1 MPAVSTRLSGL
12 LLAAAATL
20 VSSAAVIDSSSASA
34 SPAAA
39 EDSASASDV
48 AYIVSST
55 TDPSPLL
62 AYRTG
67 NTSWQ
72 QVFNPTWVA
81 PTAATNNRSGL
92 LVRSQNCTLVQGQC
106 GHCSGTGQ
114 KASWL
119 TWAELD
125 ETIGAVP
132 RVTNFVGEA
141 EAVFGPFDCEGVR
154 FPRRLFVSEG

>member
-1 MPAVSTRLSGL
+1 MLPASFARFGGL
-12 LLAAAATL
+12 LLAAAGAPL
-20 VSSAAVIDSSSASA
+20 ASAGSSSESASA
-34 SPAAA
+34 SV
-39 EDSASASDV
+39 V
-48 AYIVSST
+48 AYIVSTT

-81 PTAATNNRSGL
+81 PTAATGNRSGL
-92 LVRSQNCTLVQGQC
+92 LVRSQNCTLVPGKC

-125 ETIGAVP
+125 ESGAVP
-132 RVTNFVGEA
+132 RVTNFVDEDA
-141 EAVFGPFDCEGVR
+141 AVFGPFDCEGANR
-154 FPRRLFVSEG
+154 STCIDSKGTEDPRLT